1 MVFNATFNNISVISW
16 RSVLLVVEIKIHSG
30 KSNYD
35 TITITTMMVC
45 DYFNTMQLLL
55 EYICWVL
62 VKVHRAQTH
71 RAAHV
76 PEVAVR
82 VTLSMG
88 VVRLFN
94 TESLTTDH
102 IGQQASI

>member
-62 VKVHRAQTH
+62 VKVHRAQNPQSCT
-71 RAAHV
+71 R
-76 PEVAVR
+76 PR
-82 VTLSMG
+82 G
-88 VVRLFN
+88 
-94 TESLTTDH
+94 
-102 IGQQASI
+102 GG